1 MYMPLK
7 SIFAIIMT
15 TFACSAAQGHGT
27 MVDGKIIGPPSQDLR
42 RNLAAAANDY
52 LRDLPVVKGS
62 EISDEIA
69 LPGARKMHA
78 VCVRWRSSGRA
89 RGNPGLSPMF
99 VTITGGWLAET
110 AWRNDPR
117 CRDPRL
123 RYHPFPE
130 MR

>member
-1 MYMPLK
+1 MPLK
-7 SIFAIIMT
+7 SIIAIMM
-15 TFACSAAQGHGT
+15 AALMCGAAQGQRPR
-27 MVDGKIIGPPSQDLR
+27 VDGTIIGPPSLDLR

-62 EISDEIA
+62 EISDGIA

-89 RGNPGLSPMF
+89 RDNPGFSPMF

-110 AWRNDPR
+110 AQKPVTQA
-117 CRDPRL
+117 CPA
-123 RYHPFPE
+123 
-130 MR
+130 